1 MVWTASVLAS
11 RVRRVLA
18 VLPDPGE
25 TRRRT
30 RSVSLPPVA
39 RSQAGVTLVELSV
52 TLVIMTALAVMAV
65 SATGLLGQA
74 LLSGRV
80 KGASEEL
87 ATAIRAARQLAISE
101 ARDHCISMSAGQYR
115 IFRGGRS
122 GTACTGTATQDP
134 VDLSGGPS
142 VTAAALRFTPVSTV
156 DPVGPTAITVTTTD
170 ANTGGTCSVVLT
182 VTPEGGVQQ
191 PGAAC

>member
-1 MVWTASVLAS
+1 MTLAII
-11 RVRRVLA
+11 A
-18 VLPDPGE
+18 
-25 TRRRT
+25 
-30 RSVSLPPVA
+30 
-39 RSQAGVTLVELSV
+39 
-52 TLVIMTALAVMAV
+52 ALAVMAV

-74 LLSGRV
+74 MLGGRV

-115 IFRGGRS
+115 IFRGGRA
-122 GTACTGTATQDP
+122 GTACIGTATQDP
-134 VDLSGGPS
+134 VDLSGSPS

>member
-1 MVWTASVLAS
+1 M
-11 RVRRVLA
+11 
-18 VLPDPGE
+18 
-25 TRRRT
+25 
-30 RSVSLPPVA
+30 
-39 RSQAGVTLVELSV
+39 TLVELSV
-52 TLVIMTALAVMAV
+52 TLVIIATLAVMAV

-74 LLSGRV
+74 MLGGRV

-87 ATAIRAARQLAISE
+87 ATAIRAARQLAIAE